1 MVGFYTILQWPKF
14 NRMHYTS
21 FNLLQRTLLIFC
33 GIPGSGKT
41 TIARLV
47 ANKLHSAVHI
57 ETDTIR
63 SMVAH
68 RAYTGGESR
77 FVYRSAAAVAGEAL
91 KAGYDAILDGTYV
104 REEFREEP
112 ISNLA
117 GLYKAQLTIHV
128 ACDIGVAYERNL
140 TRSDKV
146 PKESFVRLYSRFET
160 PLNALRIDSD
170 KVTPELASDAILTEI
185 GRLRSQDGYGRPHD

>member
-1 MVGFYTILQWPKF
+1 MVRFYTIRRWPKF

-21 FNLLQRTLLIFC
+21 FNVLQGTLLLFC

-47 ANKLHSAVHI
+47 AKKLRSAVHI

-77 FVYRSAAAVAGEAL
+77 FVYRSAAAVAREAL
-91 KAGYDAILDGTYV
+91 KAGYDTILDGTYV

-117 GLYKAQLTIHV
+117 GLYGAQLTIHV
-128 ACDIGVAYERNL
+128 ACDTGVAYERNL
-140 TRSDKV
+140 TRSEKV
-146 PKESFVRLYSRFET
+146 PKESFVRLYSRFEA
-160 PLNALRIDSD
+160 PLNTLRIDSD
-170 KVTPELASDAILTEI
+170 RVTPEIAARLILVQI
-185 GRLRSQDGYGRPHD
+185 GRHRSNGGEV